1 MNNQLHEIFN
11 EIKKNKNIL
20 ILPHINP
27 DGDALGSCFG
37 LKYALLEYF
46 PEKKIKI
53 VFNKENEYLD
63 FLGLTDNWGDWGN
76 KSYLLITLDTANE
89 ERINKPNNLD
99 PKKIINI
106 DHHISNTYYGDLN
119 YVMPE
124 ASSACEIIAIIL
136 EKWFKNINNRSKM
149 ALYTGIITD
158 SNRFLYN
165 STSKKTLKIA
175 SWLYVDSLNTQYIY
189 NKLYLKPKLDFDILQ
204 FIYKKIKIKDSI
216 GYYIINK
223 EDISQLKKESFEFK
237 KYISLLN
244 GYKDI
249 KIWFSV
255 IWKKED
261 QIYKISLR
269 SREYNLIDIA
279 NSYNGGGHKYA
290 CGLQI
295 KDIKELEVIINKL
308 KELL

>member
-1 MNNQLHEIFN
+1 MNNQLYEIFN
-11 EIKKNKNIL
+11 EIKKNKKIL

-37 LKYALLEYF
+37 LKHALLEYF

-63 FLGLTDNWGDWGN
+63 FLGSTDNWGDWDDE
-76 KSYLLITLDTANE
+76 SYLLITLDTANE
-89 ERINKPNNLD
+89 ERINRPNNLK

-119 YVMPE
+119 YVIPE
-124 ASSACEIIAIIL
+124 SSSACEIVAIIL
-136 EKWFKNINNRSKM
+136 EKWFKNINDKSKT

-223 EDISQLKKESFEFK
+223 EDISQFKKESFEFK

-255 IWKKED
+255 IWKEED

-269 SREYNLIDIA
+269 SRKYNLIDIA
-279 NSYNGGGHKYA
+279 NLYNGGGHKHA

-295 KDIKELEVIINKL
+295 QDIKEIDSIINKL